1 MSGPVAWRDNH
12 VNLYNIFIAVT
23 IKVHLGKACC
33 RSVEDVLSSL
43 LLSKNIKINV
53 YKTVNLQVLCGC
65 QNLVSHPK
73 RTQIADI

>member
-1 MSGPVAWRDNH
+1 MSSPVAWRDNH
-12 VNLYNIFIAVT
+12 VNFYNIAVT
-23 IKVHLGKACC
+23 IKVHLAKACC
-33 RSVEDVLSSL
+33 CSVENLLSSL

-65 QNLVSHPK
+65 QDLVSHPK